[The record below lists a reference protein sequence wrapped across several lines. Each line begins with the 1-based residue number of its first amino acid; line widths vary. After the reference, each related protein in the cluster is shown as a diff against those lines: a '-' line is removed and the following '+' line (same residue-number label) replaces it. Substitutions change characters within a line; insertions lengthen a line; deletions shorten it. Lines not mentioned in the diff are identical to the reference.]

1 MKQFFSKQ
9 TIILLLA
16 LAIFFILSLVLSTSI
31 IAKAGTSSTQY
42 GNDFTVF
49 YAAAKNLIYFADPYN
64 HPIAEKTP
72 YLYLPLFSLIIMPLA
87 LLPLAKASAIWY
99 WLNISFTL
107 LFLCILTNVVSSKQ
121 KEKLPIIIL
130 LFLLTS
136 RLILDNLLWGQ
147 VNILVTLLISLW
159 FLAEQKSYKWLGNI
173 ALAIAISIKITP
185 ILLAFYI
192 FLKGRFQKLI
202 RLSIC
207 LFTLTI
213 ISLIPLGSKSPVL
226 LKAWFS
232 RTILNGEG
240 FNWAY
245 AGNQSLKGMLE
256 RFLSPSNTESIYYP
270 KVNLLYFSSKE
281 VGYIFLILA
290 LLIVFY
296 YTYKVYQINKLT
308 KSNTFLASEVSA
320 ICTLTLILS
329 NLSWKAHFILLTLPL
344 AVITKTALFS
354 SKPISQV
361 SKLTLVIFFLLTS
374 LTTQPIVGAKL
385 NEWFETHSY
394 YSLFALLIFFLC
406 LKIGDQEDTHPSP

>member
-16 LAIFFILSLVLSTSI
+16 LAVFLTLSVLLSTSVI
-31 IAKAGTSSTQY
+31 SKAGISPTQY

-49 YAAAKNLIYFADPYN
+49 YAAAKNLFYFADPYN

-72 YLYLPLFSLIIMPLA
+72 YLYLPLFSLIIIPLA

-99 WLNISFTL
+99 WLNILFIL
-107 LFLCILTNVVSSKQ
+107 LLLCILTNAVSSK
-121 KEKLPIIIL
+121 KIEKLPIAIL

-147 VNILVTLLISLW
+147 VNILVTLLISFW

-192 FLKGRFQKLI
+192 FLKGRFQELI

-207 LFTLTI
+207 LFMLTL
-213 ISLIPLGSKSPVL
+213 ISLIPLGSKSPSL
-226 LKAWFS
+226 LKGWFS

-256 RFLSPSNTESIYYP
+256 RFLSPSNTESKYYP
-270 KVNLLYFSSKE
+270 KVNFFNLSAKE
-281 VGYIFLILA
+281 VGVIFFFI
-290 LLIVFY
+290 
-296 YTYKVYQINKLT
+296 
-308 KSNTFLASEVSA
+308 
-320 ICTLTLILS
+320 TLTLIIYFSYSVLKKRQKSKKFLISEVGAVCTLMLLLS
-329 NLSWKAHFILLTLPL
+329 NLSWKAHFILLILPL
-344 AVITKTALFS
+344 AILLKVALFGKQFS
-354 SKPISQV
+354 AI
-361 SKLTLVIFFLLTS
+361 SKLILLFFFILTVF
-374 LTTQPIVGAKL
+374 TVQPIIGQKFHQ
-385 NEWFETHSY
+385 WFETHSY
-394 YSLFALLIFFLC
+394 YCLITLVIFPIC
-406 LKIGDQEDTHPSP
+406 LKSGDQEKL